1 MNEKPRSQRDRRGD
15 VLALTEDA
23 VSAVNTILTNAE
35 LPEGSG
41 MRISRAPSSE
51 NSAGQELEL
60 RLSVVDAP
68 AEGDQV
74 IGEQPVFV
82 EPEAVEALDDKLL
95 DAEIVEDQV
104 RFTVGQQA

>member
-1 MNEKPRSQRDRRGD
+1 
-15 VLALTEDA
+15 VLALTEEA

-41 MRISRAPSSE
+41 MRISRAPTPE
-51 NSAGQELEL
+51 NSATPDLEL

-68 AEGDQV
+68 VEGDQV
-74 IGEQPVFV
+74 IGEQPVFL
-82 EPEAVEALDDKLL
+82 EPEAAEALDDKLL

-104 RFTVGQQA
+104 RFVVGQQA